1 MIFLFENSGYTEL
14 TAEVYGSIA
23 NSMEHKDHTGF
34 FEGFLFK
41 VLFKA
46 DKDGQEGTFA
56 IGRKRKKIIPL

>member
-34 FEGFLFK
+34 FVGFLFK

-46 DKDGQEGTFA
+46 DKNGQ
-56 IGRKRKKIIPL
+56 